1 MTFFSFNALNCVS
14 INNQEFKTTPEMISI
29 NSNEPSFYPYSVL
42 VNNWSD
48 SCNNI
53 NDPYAKLCA
62 SDLIEN
68 MNSKVFNRMSRIN
81 ETGHLEW
88 HEICVCKSRLDAS
101 ASNDK
106 PRWNNGKYRCECKE
120 LIDKGRCNKGSI
132 WNSSICEYSN
142 CLCINKEL
150 WFKA

>member
-88 HEICVCKSRLDAS
+88 HEICECKSRLDAS

-106 PRWNNGKYRCECKE
+106 PRWNNDKYRCECKE

-150 WFKA
+150 LFKA